1 MAFMYYLRVSTA
13 EQTKTEGT
21 MYQVKR
27 VGDDRLDIIM
37 SGKLDAEETTQILD
51 TLIEQ
56 SKGIE
61 NGRMLI
67 DVEDFHLPTLGAFRV
82 EFSRLPELFRFTRQ
96 FSRAAVLSAEAWV
109 NALSTAEG
117 KLIPGLVIKSF
128 RRDQRY
134 QAESWL
140 QSNN

>member
-1 MAFMYYLRVSTA
+1 MHNVN
-13 EQTKTEGT
+13 
-21 MYQVKR
+21 R

-37 SGKLDAEETTQILD
+37 SGKLDAVETTQILD

-56 SKGIE
+56 AKGIE

-67 DVEDFHLPTLGAFRV
+67 DVEDFQLPTLGAFKI
-82 EFSRLPELFRFTRQ
+82 EFSRLPELFRFTGQ
-96 FSRAAVLSAEAWV
+96 FSRAAVLSGEAWV
-109 NALSTAEG
+109 NALSTVEG
-117 KLIPGLVIKSF
+117 KLIPGLAIRSF